1 MAHKL
6 TAILERDGEWWV
18 AECPEVP
25 GACAQGET
33 KEKCL
38 ENLSEVTGMVLEH
51 IREKA
56 TSDLPEG
63 ALVEE
68 LVC

>member
-1 MAHKL
+1 MMSYRF
-6 TAILERDGEWWV
+6 TAIIEKDGDWWV

-38 ENLSEVTGMVLEH
+38 ENLSEVTEMVLEH

-56 TSDLPEG
+56 TANLPDG

-68 LVC
+68 LV

>member
-1 MAHKL
+1 MNYRF
-6 TAILERDGEWWV
+6 TAIIERDGDWWV
-18 AECPEVP
+18 SQCPEVP

-38 ENLSEVTGMVLEH
+38 ENLEEVIGLLLEQA
-51 IREKA
+51 RETA
-56 TSDLPEG
+56 TSNLPEG

-68 LVC
+68 LA